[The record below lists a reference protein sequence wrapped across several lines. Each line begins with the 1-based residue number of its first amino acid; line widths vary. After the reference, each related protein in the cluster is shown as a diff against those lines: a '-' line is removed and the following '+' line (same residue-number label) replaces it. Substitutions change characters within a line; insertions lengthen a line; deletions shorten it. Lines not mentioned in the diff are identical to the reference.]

1 MTGRV
6 ILGKPSPNGL
16 QQHGPRRGGT
26 PISPPVA
33 VPLAPL
39 IIGGVTIPRGKRVRL
54 DLPVARLTTGTMMS
68 LPVTV
73 ISGSNPG
80 PRLWLSAAIHGDE
93 LNGVDIIRRV
103 ARALRPNRLNGTVIA
118 VPVVNV
124 FGLLEQSRYLPDRRD
139 LNRAFPGSARGSM
152 ASRLADLFMQQVV
165 RQCTHG
171 IDLHT
176 AAIHRIN
183 LPQVRADLE
192 DPATYDFA
200 RAFGAPVMIHSSH
213 RDGSLRQA
221 AARCKIPTLLYEA
234 GEALRF
240 DETAIQTGVDG
251 IYRALAHLGMYT
263 PPPLPPPASLVVRE
277 TRWVRASR
285 GGIWHR
291 VIALG
296 DEVKQRQSLGFI
308 SDTFGDKPVQVR
320 SPLTGFVIGHSQT
333 PLVNQGDALVHVA
346 SVKPDPPKD
355 PLEDPPAEITA
366 ETAEAL

>member
-1 MTGRV
+1 MVKPTPDSLQRV
-6 ILGKPSPNGL
+6 GSASPLAMPSEAFPTAPL
-16 QQHGPRRGGT
+16 VIGGT
-26 PISPPVA
+26 
-33 VPLAPL
+33 
-39 IIGGVTIPRGKRVRL
+39 TIPRGKRVRL
-54 DLPVARLTTGTMMS
+54 DLPVARLPTGTMMS

-73 ISGSNPG
+73 ISGKKPG

-103 ARALRPNRLNGTVIA
+103 AKAIQPHRLNGSVIA
-118 VPVVNV
+118 VPVVNI

-139 LNRAFPGSARGSM
+139 LNRSFPGSARGSM
-152 ASRLADLFMQQVV
+152 ASRLAALFMKEVV
-165 RQCTHG
+165 SHCTHG

-192 DPATYDFA
+192 DSATYAFA
-200 RAFGAPVMIHSSH
+200 KAFGAPIMIHASH

-221 AARCKIPTLLYEA
+221 AAKRHIPTLLYEA

-240 DETAIQTGVDG
+240 DDQGIQTGIDG
-251 IYRALAHLGMYT
+251 IYRVMAFLGMYAPPDT
-263 PPPLPPPASLVVRE
+263 PAPPTLEARA

-291 VIALG
+291 SIALG
-296 DEVKQRQSLGFI
+296 DEVKQRQPLGFI

-320 SPLTGFVIGHSQT
+320 SPMAGIVIGHGQN

-346 SVKPDPPKD
+346 QVAPEAELSPDQ
-355 PLEDPPAEITA
+355 
-366 ETAEAL
+366 